1 MGYPDPELYP
11 IHPRVRPHRVEKWR
25 LEPET
30 FATLETPTKAEMMEP
45 PPQQNTKPQEIPA
58 IADPPSQ
65 GEKLDL
71 SQLSPP
77 KPLEELRLEEVTI
90 DGICGVY

>member
-1 MGYPDPELYP
+1 
-11 IHPRVRPHRVEKWR
+11 
-25 LEPET
+25 
-30 FATLETPTKAEMMEP
+30 MEP
-45 PPQQNTKPQEIPA
+45 SPQPTTQAEEIPA
-58 IADPPSQ
+58 VTDAPSQ
-65 GEKLDL
+65 AEKLDL